1 MDLDQEDIEDL
12 EDSPES
18 ELEEQEEKV
27 LDQATAAQTIGEL
40 RSEINTIKG
49 LESAANDVLQ
59 SGGDTKWREL
69 ANLLG
74 EIFTPQEAAARIA
87 EDSAPYGS
95 EDIPGLYPHPSRS
108 WSSSPNTGTP

>member
-1 MDLDQEDIEDL
+1 MRRRRERLEGRLREVQALQAGGLAAVGVDLHQEDIEDL

-18 ELEEQEEKV
+18 ELEEQEERV

-40 RSEINTIKG
+40 RSEIGTIKG
-49 LESAANDVLQ
+49 LESAANVVLQ

-74 EIFTPQEAAARIA
+74 EIFTPQEAAAGIA
-87 EDSAPYGS
+87 EDSA
-95 EDIPGLYPHPSRS
+95 
-108 WSSSPNTGTP
+108 